1 MDVACGVMTVRVGAD
16 DYLMPGEILP
26 GKIHGK
32 SLGAFRGQ
40 PILIPVTWIEA
51 YDVMVGFN
59 IFPVLVFV
67 EEGIG
72 GFTLSSESEGVTAN
86 ALDQKFVTGYLT
98 SIFIE
103 DGFIGKLIVLQREVV
118 NGCIIV

>member
-1 MDVACGVMTVRVGAD
+1 MHMDVACGVMTVRVGAD
-16 DYLMPGEILP
+16 NYLMPGEILP

-72 GFTLSSESEGVTAN
+72 GFALSSESEGVIAY
-86 ALDQKFVTGYLT
+86 ALNQKFVTGYLI
-98 SIFIE
+98 SFFIE
-103 DGFIGKLIVLQREVV
+103 DGFVRKFVML
-118 NGCIIV
+118 